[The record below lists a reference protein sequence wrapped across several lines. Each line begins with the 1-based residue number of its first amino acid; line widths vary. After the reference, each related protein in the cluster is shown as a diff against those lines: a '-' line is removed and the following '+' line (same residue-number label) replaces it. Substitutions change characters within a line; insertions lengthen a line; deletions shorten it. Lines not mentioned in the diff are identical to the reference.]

1 MTVKDGLVADQLF
14 TTRDS
19 IIGRNELVIYR
30 YFVKWL
36 SIFSAYIVLETDFG
50 SFILTKYASKVIS
63 RNKNV
68 PCFLRRSTYP
78 DILQF

>member
-50 SFILTKYASKVIS
+50 SLI
-63 RNKNV
+63 
-68 PCFLRRSTYP
+68 
-78 DILQF
+78 